1 MSPTC
6 FGFGAYGRGSTLN
19 CQRGRHCSGNGGGRG
34 RGRSKRSKES
44 WAAGGCV
51 VELPVD
57 ADAAWQEDEA
67 EASRSCRDQCSAMNP
82 PKLLEQQFPR
92 RTSELEKLD

>member
-1 MSPTC
+1 M
-6 FGFGAYGRGSTLN
+6 
-19 CQRGRHCSGNGGGRG
+19 
-34 RGRSKRSKES
+34 
-44 WAAGGCV
+44 